1 MKGVICV
8 STIKGGTG
16 KSSTAAALI
25 QAAKVNGRKV
35 LAVDLDPQA
44 NLTLFLNGDNTQ
56 AGSYELL
63 HGRAA
68 DIENIIQT
76 TPQGIDLITANDNL
90 ATEKTTGGSAK
101 RLEAALEP
109 IRKKYDYIVID
120 TPPQMGE
127 LCFNALQ
134 AADGLLIPLEADNNS
149 IKGLYQIADIA
160 AQMKERSAKRLS
172 IIGVIITRY
181 RGNANI
187 NQFFA
192 DAIKEAAEKIAAPY
206 LGEIRDGVAIRE
218 AQAMRKNLFE
228 YAPKSKP
235 ALDYME
241 LYQKIA
247 KSRKK

>member
-16 KSSTAAALI
+16 KSSTAAALL
-25 QAAKVNGRKV
+25 QAAKVDGRKV
-35 LAVDLDPQA
+35 LAIDLDPQA
-44 NLTLFLNGDNTQ
+44 NLTLFLNGDNEQ

-68 DIENIIQT
+68 VQDTIQT

-101 RLEAALEP
+101 RLEAAIEP
-109 IRKKYDYIVID
+109 IRKKYEYIVID

-149 IKGLYQIADIA
+149 IKGLYQITDIA
-160 AQMKERSAKRLS
+160 RQMKERSAKRLS

-192 DAIKEAAEKIAAPY
+192 DAIRETAEKIAAPY

-228 YAPKSKP
+228 YAAKSNP

-241 LYQKIA
+241 LYKKIA

>member
-8 STIKGGTG
+8 STIKGGSG
-16 KSSTAAALI
+16 KTSTAAALA
-25 QAAKVNGRKV
+25 QAAKISGRKV

-44 NLTLFLNGDNTQ
+44 NLTLFLNGDNSQ
-56 AGSYELL
+56 AGSYEIL

-68 DIENIIQT
+68 DIESIIQT
-76 TPQGIDLITANDNL
+76 TPQGIDLITSSDDL

-101 RLEAALEP
+101 RLEAAIEP
-109 IRKKYDYIVID
+109 IRKNYEYIIID

-134 AADGLLIPLEADNNS
+134 AADGLLIPLEADNNN
-149 IKGLYQIADIA
+149 IKGLYQIYDIA
-160 AQMKERSAKRLS
+160 RQMKERSAKRLS

-181 RGNANI
+181 RANANI

-192 DAIKEAAEKIAAPY
+192 DAIRETADKLNTPY

-218 AQAMRKNLFE
+218 AQAMKKNLFE

-235 ALDYME
+235 ALDYMA
-241 LYQKIA
+241 LYQRIA